1 MSETGGILFV
11 IFMIIAW
18 VMTIYTL
25 NFHYLSY
32 RSRRN
37 IGHEKLANQ
46 TLNLISNSHFPD
58 VTIQLP
64 IYNEKYVAY

>member
-1 MSETGGILFV
+1 MSETGGVLFV

-64 IYNEKYVAY
+64 IYNEKYVSY